1 MNASFSNDMN
11 PSISATGEALIALD
25 KELEE
30 LADQDERLM
39 IKRLHI
45 HQKMK
50 QCTDAIKRL
59 LVVANNGVYPQ
70 PCPSGRFPEL
80 HSID

>member
-11 PSISATGEALIALD
+11 PSISATGEARLALD
-25 KELEE
+25 KELEA

-39 IKRLHI
+39 IQRLHI

-50 QCTDAIKRL
+50 QCTDAIKKL
-59 LVVANNGVYPQ
+59 LVTANGGVYPK
-70 PCPSGRFPEL
+70 PCPSAKFPEL